1 MEKVHILGG
10 GPAGLA
16 AAYFAKIKKIPFSI
30 YEAKSS
36 VGGNCRTLVF
46 DDCNFDTGAHRFHNK
61 NKIATSAIKSL
72 IDNDLISVNAPSK
85 IYWNST
91 MTPFPLDP
99 KSFISDFHIVDKVKI
114 ISENIFNIFLSQ
126 KPDLSFKE
134 AAYRKYG
141 KTISEKFLINYTEK
155 LWGVSANILHNE
167 VTGDRFKNLT
177 PLTLIKSLFNQR
189 ESNSKHLE
197 GSFLY
202 PKNGYGQI
210 FESIENII
218 SNKIMYN
225 YRIKKIHTK
234 NNSIDQVSFSNGERV
249 KTEKAISTLP
259 LNYFIHILEPS
270 APEDIITM
278 ANSLKFRNLR
288 LAIFTLNCDSFSKN
302 ASIYFPEKKFPFT
315 RLYEPKNRSISMAP
329 KGKTCIV
336 IEVPYKDGDKI
347 GEIDDDE
354 FLMSIQNHL
363 SSNNIINRSLF
374 LESKSVVMPN
384 AYPVIT
390 KESKINTKK
399 IYKYLKSFK
408 NLKMI
413 GRNAQFKY
421 LHTHHLFNNAFYK
434 INELPS

>member
-99 KSFISDFHIVDKVKI
+99 KSFISDFHILDKVKI
-114 ISENIFNIFLSQ
+114 ISENIFNIFLNQ

>member
-270 APEDIITM
+270 APVDIITM

>member
-16 AAYFAKIKKIPFSI
+16 AAYFAKIKKIPFSV

>member
-336 IEVPYKDGDKI
+336 IEVPYKDCDKI

>member
-210 FESIENII
+210 FESIENVI

-336 IEVPYKDGDKI
+336 IEVPYKDCDKI

>member
-1 MEKVHILGG
+1 MT
-10 GPAGLA
+10 
-16 AAYFAKIKKIPFSI
+16 SI
-30 YEAKSS
+30 
-36 VGGNCRTLVF
+36 V
-46 DDCNFDTGAHRFHNK
+46 
-61 NKIATSAIKSL
+61 
-72 IDNDLISVNAPSK
+72 
-85 IYWNST
+85 
-91 MTPFPLDP
+91 
-99 KSFISDFHIVDKVKI
+99 
-114 ISENIFNIFLSQ
+114 
-126 KPDLSFKE
+126 
-134 AAYRKYG
+134 
-141 KTISEKFLINYTEK
+141 
-155 LWGVSANILHNE
+155 
-167 VTGDRFKNLT
+167 
-177 PLTLIKSLFNQR
+177 
-189 ESNSKHLE
+189 
-197 GSFLY
+197 
-202 PKNGYGQI
+202 
-210 FESIENII
+210 
-218 SNKIMYN
+218 
-225 YRIKKIHTK
+225 
-234 NNSIDQVSFSNGERV
+234 
-249 KTEKAISTLP
+249 
-259 LNYFIHILEPS
+259 YFIHILEPS

-336 IEVPYKDGDKI
+336 IEVPYKDCDKI

-374 LESKSVVMPN
+374 LESKSVVMSN

>member
-234 NNSIDQVSFSNGERV
+234 NNSIDQVIFSNGERV

-336 IEVPYKDGDKI
+336 IEVPYKDCDKI

>member
-16 AAYFAKIKKIPFSI
+16 TAYFAKIKKIPFSI

-270 APEDIITM
+270 APKDIITM

>member
-270 APEDIITM
+270 APVDIITM

-336 IEVPYKDGDKI
+336 IEVPYKDCDKI

>member
-16 AAYFAKIKKIPFSI
+16 VAYFAKIKKIPFSI
-30 YEAKSS
+30 YEAKNS

-91 MTPFPLDP
+91 MTSFPLDP
-99 KSFISDFHIVDKVKI
+99 KSFISDFHIFDKVKI
-114 ISENIFNIFLSQ
+114 ISENIFNIFLSE

-155 LWGVSANILHNE
+155 LWGVSANVLHNE

-177 PLTLIKSLFNQR
+177 PLSLIKSLFNQK

-210 FESIENII
+210 FESIEHII
-218 SNKIMYN
+218 SKRIKYN
-225 YRIKKIHTK
+225 HRIKKIHTK
-234 NNSIDQVSFSNGERV
+234 NNLIDQVSFSNGESV

-259 LNYFIHILEPS
+259 LNYFLHILEPS
-270 APEDIITM
+270 APEDIIAM

-336 IEVPYKDGDKI
+336 IEIPYENGDQI
-347 GEIDDDE
+347 GQIDDEE
-354 FLMSIQNHL
+354 FLTSIQNHL
-363 SSNNIINRSLF
+363 SSNNIINKSLF
-374 LESKSVVMPN
+374 LESKSLVMSN
-384 AYPVIT
+384 AYPIIT
-390 KESKINTKK
+390 KESKINTQR
-399 IYKYLKSFK
+399 IYEYLKFFK
-408 NLKMI
+408 NLKMV

-434 INELPS
+434 INELPG